1 MNFPTTTTISGLSL
15 WQVGEEVGGMVMVRS
30 ADSRQGV
37 CPIKFLQ
44 EV

>member
-1 MNFPTTTTISGLSL
+1 MNFPIPQQFPVSF

>member
-1 MNFPTTTTISGLSL
+1 MTNFPYQFPKPISK
-15 WQVGEEVGGMVMVRS
+15 QVGEEVGGMVMVRS
-30 ADSRQGV
+30 ADKRQGV